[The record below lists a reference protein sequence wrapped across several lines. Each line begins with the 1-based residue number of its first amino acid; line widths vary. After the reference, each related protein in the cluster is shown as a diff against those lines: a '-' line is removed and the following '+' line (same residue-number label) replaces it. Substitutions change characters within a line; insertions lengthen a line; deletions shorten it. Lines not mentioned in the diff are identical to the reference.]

1 MRAQKWFT
9 GEAWASFCAGERGS
23 PGGPIAIATLV
34 LLVAE
39 DMQKQGTCK
48 EPEAQPLLALTTQ
61 PDTTQPD
68 TAERGGR
75 RRRGRGRDSYT
86 RRASSSMVSTNT
98 GPEPDA
104 QQEAED
110 DQEPPA
116 IATLA
121 HLQFIPTQMEEKC
134 DAADLDIIREL
145 FGSRAQT
152 IINILLAFNAYFA
165 WYYPL
170 KQSIPFLAPMAVREA
185 RALENC
191 RAAIDM
197 HEAFERVSMRN
208 HGSFLPHAAIFK
220 VTSDILRVGDVYAVN
235 LSPLEL
241 HNADTKRT
249 ADRSATRRMCTSSAG
264 ETRRP

>member
-1 MRAQKWFT
+1 
-9 GEAWASFCAGERGS
+9 
-23 PGGPIAIATLV
+23 
-34 LLVAE
+34 
-39 DMQKQGTCK
+39 
-48 EPEAQPLLALTTQ
+48 
-61 PDTTQPD
+61 
-68 TAERGGR
+68 
-75 RRRGRGRDSYT
+75 
-86 RRASSSMVSTNT
+86 
-98 GPEPDA
+98 
-104 QQEAED
+104 
-110 DQEPPA
+110 
-116 IATLA
+116 
-121 HLQFIPTQMEEKC
+121 MEVEKC

-152 IINILLAFNAYFA
+152 IINILLAFDAYFA

-264 ETRRP
+264 ETRRPMRGSHEGPEVMVKTRGYSTSMALSTLKNLLAQRYLRRGDGIIATPASRRKERLFGHAGAGRSSTYNGNVKLEKLRGSDYEPRLDTCIKAFVRLLSVAAEGDRCTEVPSMPCVLPMM